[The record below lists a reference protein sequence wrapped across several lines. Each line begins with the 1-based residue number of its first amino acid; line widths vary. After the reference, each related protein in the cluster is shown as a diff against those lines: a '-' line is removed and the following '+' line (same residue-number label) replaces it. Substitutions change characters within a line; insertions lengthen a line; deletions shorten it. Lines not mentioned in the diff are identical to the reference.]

1 MKRNLI
7 IFLFTLL
14 LGGLTCFNY
23 SYASTVNVSE
33 SFCKNIQENYD
44 KNLNSQFDNEWN
56 NNLSSQFDNE
66 RKDKYKNYWSETEP
80 DSKYFTSSRED
91 EIESYN
97 IAEENRYQERKQ
109 WFWKES
115 AYQSR
120 LSENNKNGNWLA
132 ATCESNGCLY
142 FHEKCVACPWIR
154 LNTDIPFIGNCIPT
168 DSQSEIFPVFI
179 GWLIKFATSLLLLV
193 GFICIIVGGVMVTCG
208 KDKEGKD
215 LIKKVVYAMA
225 LLWASGVI
233 LKMINP
239 NFFN

>member
-23 SYASTVNVSE
+23 SYASTVNVPE
-33 SFCKNIQENYD
+33 SFCKKIQENYESAISSD
-44 KNLNSQFDNEWN
+44 IYNKEWISQWMKTYNENEIPQSIKDQVKNYDEAGKQAYYEAWRWANKVTSIENAGHQYANQSAQKA
-56 NNLSSQFDNE
+56 LSS
-66 RKDKYKNYWSETEP
+66 
-80 DSKYFTSSRED
+80 
-91 EIESYN
+91 
-97 IAEENRYQERKQ
+97 EEFK
-109 WFWKES
+109 S
-115 AYQSR
+115 I
-120 LSENNKNGNWLA
+120 
-132 ATCESNGCLY
+132 CESNGCIH

-193 GFICIIVGGVMVTCG
+193 GFICIIVGGVMVACG

-225 LLWASGVI
+225 LLWASWVI

>member
-23 SYASTVNVSE
+23 SYASTVNVPE
-33 SFCKNIQENYD
+33 SVCKKIQD
-44 KNLNSQFDNEWN
+44 SWWEWKT
-56 NNLSSQFDNE
+56 L
-66 RKDKYKNYWSETEP
+66 TEYQQDP
-80 DSKYFTSSRED
+80 SLTKTMNAQ
-91 EIESYN
+91 EIEQKYN
-97 IAEENRYQERKQ
+97 ETLWQKQQECLQ
-109 WFWKES
+109 AWCIMAWK
-115 AYQSR
+115 
-120 LSENNKNGNWLA
+120 
-132 ATCESNGCLY
+132 
-142 FHEKCVACPWIR
+142 KCVACPWIR
-154 LNTDIPFIGNCIPT
+154 LNTDIPFIWNCIPT

-193 GFICIIVGGVMVTCG
+193 GFICIIVGGVMVACG

-225 LLWASGVI
+225 LLWASWVI